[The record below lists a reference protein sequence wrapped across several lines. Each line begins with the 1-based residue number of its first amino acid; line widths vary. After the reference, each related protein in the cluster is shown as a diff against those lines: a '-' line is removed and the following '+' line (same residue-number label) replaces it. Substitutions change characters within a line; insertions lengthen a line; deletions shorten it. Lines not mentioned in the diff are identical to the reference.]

1 MITPAL
7 PNETALLQ
15 QMIAGDAMA
24 FRKIYEFYSGRVFAF
39 AFSHIKSRDM
49 AEEAVQEVFI
59 RLWTKRDQIRLD
71 KSLEGYIKVAVR
83 NQIINMLRKA
93 ALDHSIQQKIGNALE
108 ALRNSPPE
116 QLLEKE
122 LSKLL
127 DLAVKGLSP
136 QQQLVYRLSRE
147 EELTYE
153 QISLR
158 LGISKETTK
167 THMKEALK
175 SIRNYIRRHADL
187 GCLILAIILR
197 EK

>member
-1 MITPAL
+1 L
-7 PNETALLQ
+7 
-15 QMIAGDAMA
+15 
-24 FRKIYEFYSGRVFAF
+24 
-39 AFSHIKSRDM
+39 
-49 AEEAVQEVFI
+49 
-59 RLWTKRDQIRLD
+59 
-71 KSLEGYIKVAVR
+71 
-83 NQIINMLRKA
+83 IILV
-93 ALDHSIQQKIGNALE
+93 QQKIGNAVE

-122 LSKLL
+122 LSRLL
-127 DLAVKGLSP
+127 DLAVRGLSP